1 MTTVQKLLTAAI
13 LAAVGGTA
21 IHEARQNSRLREE
34 NQLLEQQRALLV
46 EQFQQLQHERDEAT
60 NRLALLTG
68 ESRSN
73 SIAALPDEQFRELLR
88 LRGTVGVLRRQLAEA
103 DKRTGAERPER
114 QQSGLWL
121 DANGNKLPALGDV
134 PLVGELFRSQ
144 SNSIGGQGQGM
155 APQTLGAAMVKTNP
169 AAAFAYSQQLNPSDR
184 RLFLDSAFA
193 TLAQSDTEAALQWAE
208 QRSSD
213 PSDKEA
219 AIKAIRSVAPVGIGA
234 QLMQQDGYAVISR
247 LLPGSPAEFSGQLH
261 PGDRI
266 LAIAQGDN
274 AFVDAHN
281 LALSDL
287 VQSIRGS
294 PGTTVQLQIMS
305 ADAPPDSP
313 PRTVTLSRDQI
324 KFKR

>member
-1 MTTVQKLLTAAI
+1 MTTVQKILIAAI

-46 EQFQQLQHERDEAT
+46 EQFQQLQLERDEAT
-60 NRLALLTG
+60 NKLALLTG

-73 SIAALPDEQFRELLR
+73 AIAPLPEEQFRELLR
-88 LRGTVGVLRRQLAEA
+88 LRGTVGVLKRQLAEA
-103 DKRTGAERPER
+103 DKRTSDGRPER
-114 QQSGLWL
+114 QQTGPWL
-121 DANGNKLPALGDV
+121 EANR
-134 PLVGELFRSQ
+134 GEFFRSQ

-155 APQTLGAAMVKTNP
+155 APQNLGATMVKTNP
-169 AAAFAYSQQLNPSDR
+169 AAAFAFSQQLNPSDR

-213 PSDKEA
+213 PSEKDA

-234 QLMQQDGYAVISR
+234 ELKQQDGYAVINR

-266 LAIAQGDN
+266 LAIAQGDD

-287 VQSIRGS
+287 VQNIRGA
-294 PGTTVQLQIMS
+294 PGTLVQLQVMQ
-305 ADAPPDSP
+305 ADAPEDSP